1 MLKSIAEEIREATNY
16 VLKYAAF
23 VPRGSMST
31 VTDTISL
38 ASDLSIRPSMISN
51 REGDWNSY
59 LDQIAGRRG
68 KTGLPEDPL
77 DLLTYKRQC
86 ALAYMGK
93 RAQFHGGVCSK
104 TTPRIL
110 TPQMIS
116 ELGDANRT
124 KRYNR
129 YPWIERLLN
138 LMAEIELIQDQ
149 TNNQNVFSLVQ
160 SIEAIGESPS
170 ARRLGLADRRRPNA
184 ASRITP

>member
-1 MLKSIAEEIREATNY
+1 
-16 VLKYAAF
+16 
-23 VPRGSMST
+23 MST
-31 VTDTISL
+31 VTDTIFL
-38 ASDLSIRPSMISN
+38 ASDLSINPSIVSN
-51 REGDWNSY
+51 REGDWNAY
-59 LDQIAGRRG
+59 LGQIAGRRG
-68 KTGLPEDPL
+68 KTSLPEDPL
-77 DLLTYKRQC
+77 ELLTYKRQC

-124 KRYNR
+124 KRYDR

-149 TNNQNVFSLVQ
+149 SNSQNVFSLVQ
-160 SIEAIGESPS
+160 SIEVIGESSS
-170 ARRLGLADRRRPNA
+170 ARRLGSADRRRSNS
-184 ASRITP
+184 ASRNMP